1 MPPRNPTKPTLG
13 AATCA
18 DGAIGAVAAATVL
31 VVSALLVV
39 VVVDA
44 CAASAALD
52 AVAVAD
58 GCVTVERAFTT
69 PTGGGV
75 VEEFTAAE
83 GVEFDSAFAELDVG

>member
-18 DGAIGAVAAATVL
+18 DGAIGAVAAATGL
-31 VVSALLVV
+31 VVSARLVG
-39 VVVDA
+39 
-44 CAASAALD
+44 SAALD